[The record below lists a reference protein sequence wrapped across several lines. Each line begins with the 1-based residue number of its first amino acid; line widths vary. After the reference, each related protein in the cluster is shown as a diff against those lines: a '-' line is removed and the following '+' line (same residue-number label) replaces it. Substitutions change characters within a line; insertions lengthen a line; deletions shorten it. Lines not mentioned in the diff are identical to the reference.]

1 MKKQVAVIGIGRFG
15 RSVASALYNLGHDVL
30 AIDRKEERVQ
40 DMLGKVTYPV
50 SGDATNELTLK
61 ELGVPSYDAAIV
73 AIGSDTVSSLLT
85 SVLLR
90 SLKDNM
96 YIVARAQDELQSN
109 ALKLVGVNKTVLAE
123 HEMGEQIAHNLFNPN
138 VQEYMSMN
146 SKYGI
151 SKILVP
157 QHIQGKS
164 LKDLNIGTSRDKYN
178 LTALGIVRSKNIIL
192 NPDVN
197 EVIKQCGR
205 GPHSSN
211 VTQVKIQD
219 YKQEYSKKSF
229 NILGSN

>member
-1 MKKQVAVIGIGRFG
+1 MRKQVAVIGIGRFG

-61 ELGVPSYDAAIV
+61 ELGVPSYDAVIV

-123 HEMGEQIAHNLFNPN
+123 NEMGEQIAHNLFNPN

-197 EVIKQCGR
+197 EVIK
-205 GPHSSN
+205 
-211 VTQVKIQD
+211 KD
-219 YKQEYSKKSF
+219 D
-229 NILGSN
+229 ILLIAGNNELIDKLTD

>member
-73 AIGSDTVSSLLT
+73 AIGSDTVSSLMT

-90 SLKDNM
+90 SLKEDM

-109 ALKLVGVNKTVLAE
+109 ALRLVGVNKTVLAE

-146 SKYGI
+146 STYGI

-157 QHIQGKS
+157 KHIQGKS
-164 LKDLNIGTSRDKYN
+164 LKDLSIGTSRDKYN
-178 LTALGIVRSKNIIL
+178 LTALGIIRSKNIIL

-197 EVIKQCGR
+197 EIIK
-205 GPHSSN
+205 
-211 VTQVKIQD
+211 KD
-219 YKQEYSKKSF
+219 D
-229 NILGSN
+229 ILLIAGNNELIDKLSD

>member
-61 ELGVPSYDAAIV
+61 ALGVPSYDAAIV
-73 AIGSDTVSSLLT
+73 AIGSDTVSSLMT

-90 SLKDNM
+90 SLKNNM

-157 QHIQGKS
+157 EHIQGKS

-197 EVIKQCGR
+197 EVIK
-205 GPHSSN
+205 
-211 VTQVKIQD
+211 KD
-219 YKQEYSKKSF
+219 D
-229 NILGSN
+229 ILLIAGNNELIDKLTD

>member
-1 MKKQVAVIGIGRFG
+1 MRKQVAVIGIGRFG

-123 HEMGEQIAHNLFNPN
+123 NEMGEQIAHNLFNPN

-197 EVIKQCGR
+197 EVIK
-205 GPHSSN
+205 
-211 VTQVKIQD
+211 KD
-219 YKQEYSKKSF
+219 D
-229 NILGSN
+229 ILLIAGNNELIDKLTD

>member
-73 AIGSDTVSSLLT
+73 AIGSDTVSSLMT

-90 SLKDNM
+90 SLKEDM

-109 ALKLVGVNKTVLAE
+109 ALRLVGVNKTVLAE

-146 SKYGI
+146 STYGI
-151 SKILVP
+151 SKIKVPPRLVN
-157 QHIQGKS
+157 QS
-164 LKDLNIGTSRDKYN
+164 LKNSGFGNLRDRYGVT
-178 LTALGIVRSKNIIL
+178 LIAIQRGEDIII
-192 NPDVN
+192 NPDEN
-197 EVIKQCGR
+197 QNLISNDILIIA
-205 GPHSSN
+205 GPDE
-211 VTQVKIQD
+211 KISD
-219 YKQEYSKKSF
+219 VVRPT
-229 NILGSN
+229 NISAD

>member
-15 RSVASALYNLGHDVL
+15 KSVASALYNLGHDVL
-30 AIDRKEERVQ
+30 AIDRKEDRVQ

-138 VQEYMSMN
+138 VKEYMGMN

-157 QHIQGKS
+157 SHIQGKS
-164 LKDLNIGTSRDKYN
+164 LKDLKIGTSRDKYN

-197 EVIKQCGR
+197 EVIK
-205 GPHSSN
+205 
-211 VTQVKIQD
+211 KD
-219 YKQEYSKKSF
+219 D
-229 NILGSN
+229 ILLIAGNNELIDKLTD

>member
-73 AIGSDTVSSLLT
+73 AIGSDTVSSLMT

-146 SKYGI
+146 SKYWI

-157 QHIQGKS
+157 KHIQGKS

-197 EVIKQCGR
+197 EVIK
-205 GPHSSN
+205 
-211 VTQVKIQD
+211 KD
-219 YKQEYSKKSF
+219 D
-229 NILGSN
+229 ILLIAGNNELIDKLTD

>member
-157 QHIQGKS
+157 EHIQGKS

-197 EVIKQCGR
+197 EVIK
-205 GPHSSN
+205 
-211 VTQVKIQD
+211 KD
-219 YKQEYSKKSF
+219 D
-229 NILGSN
+229 ILLIAGNNELIDKLTD

>member
-30 AIDRKEERVQ
+30 AIDKKEERVQ

-73 AIGSDTVSSLLT
+73 AIGSDTVSSLMT

-90 SLKDNM
+90 SLKENM

-109 ALKLVGVNKTVLAE
+109 ALRLVGVNKTVLAE

-146 SKYGI
+146 STYGI

-157 QHIQGKS
+157 KHIQGKS
-164 LKDLNIGTSRDKYN
+164 LKDLSIGTSRDKYN
-178 LTALGIVRSKNIIL
+178 LTALGIIRSKNIIL

-197 EVIKQCGR
+197 EIIK
-205 GPHSSN
+205 
-211 VTQVKIQD
+211 KD
-219 YKQEYSKKSF
+219 D
-229 NILGSN
+229 ILLIAGNNELIDKLTD

>member
-73 AIGSDTVSSLLT
+73 AIGSDTVSSLMT

-90 SLKDNM
+90 SLKKDM

-109 ALKLVGVNKTVLAE
+109 ALRLVGVNKTVLAE

-146 SKYGI
+146 STYGI

-157 QHIQGKS
+157 EHIQGKS
-164 LKDLNIGTSRDKYN
+164 LKELNVGTSRDKYN

-197 EVIKQCGR
+197 EIIK
-205 GPHSSN
+205 
-211 VTQVKIQD
+211 KD
-219 YKQEYSKKSF
+219 D
-229 NILGSN
+229 ILLMAGNNELIDKLTD

>member
-1 MKKQVAVIGIGRFG
+1 MQIIVYHSTYEKIDKSYTINLDNLEQ
-15 RSVASALYNLGHDVL
+15 YN
-30 AIDRKEERVQ
+30 IDYS
-40 DMLGKVTYPV
+40 L
-50 SGDATNELTLK
+50 NTL
-61 ELGVPSYDAAIV
+61 ELGNGNA
-73 AIGSDTVSSLLT
+73 GGWN
-85 SVLLR
+85 
-90 SLKDNM
+90 KNNM

-157 QHIQGKS
+157 KHIQGKS

-197 EVIKQCGR
+197 EV
-205 GPHSSN
+205 
-211 VTQVKIQD
+211 VKKD
-219 YKQEYSKKSF
+219 D
-229 NILGSN
+229 ILLIAGNNELIDKLTD

>member
-73 AIGSDTVSSLLT
+73 AIGSDTVSSLMT

-90 SLKDNM
+90 SLKEDM

-109 ALKLVGVNKTVLAE
+109 ALRLVGVNKTVLAE

-146 SKYGI
+146 STYGI

-157 QHIQGKS
+157 KHIQGKS
-164 LKDLNIGTSRDKYN
+164 LKDLSIGTSRDKYN

-197 EVIKQCGR
+197 EIIK
-205 GPHSSN
+205 
-211 VTQVKIQD
+211 KD
-219 YKQEYSKKSF
+219 D
-229 NILGSN
+229 ILLIAGNNELIDKLTD

>member
-30 AIDRKEERVQ
+30 AIDKKEERVQ

-73 AIGSDTVSSLLT
+73 AIGSDTVSSLMS

-90 SLKDNM
+90 SLKEDM

-109 ALKLVGVNKTVLAE
+109 ALRLVGVNKTVLAE

-146 SKYGI
+146 SNYGI
-151 SKILVP
+151 SKILAP
-157 QHIQGKS
+157 KQIQGKS

-197 EVIKQCGR
+197 EIIK
-205 GPHSSN
+205 
-211 VTQVKIQD
+211 KD
-219 YKQEYSKKSF
+219 D
-229 NILGSN
+229 ILLIAGNNELIDKLTD

>member
-1 MKKQVAVIGIGRFG
+1 MRKQVAVIGIGRFG

-197 EVIKQCGR
+197 EVIK
-205 GPHSSN
+205 
-211 VTQVKIQD
+211 KD
-219 YKQEYSKKSF
+219 D
-229 NILGSN
+229 ILLIAGNNELIDKLTD

>member
-73 AIGSDTVSSLLT
+73 AIGSDTVSSLMT

-90 SLKDNM
+90 SLKEDM

-109 ALKLVGVNKTVLAE
+109 ALRLVGVNKTVLAE
-123 HEMGEQIAHNLFNPN
+123 REMGEQIAHNLFNPN

-146 SKYGI
+146 STYGI

-157 QHIQGKS
+157 KHIQGKS
-164 LKDLNIGTSRDKYN
+164 LKDLHIGTSRDKYN

-197 EVIKQCGR
+197 EIIK
-205 GPHSSN
+205 
-211 VTQVKIQD
+211 KD
-219 YKQEYSKKSF
+219 D
-229 NILGSN
+229 ILLIAGNNELIDKLTD

>member
-73 AIGSDTVSSLLT
+73 AIGSDTVSSLMT

-90 SLKDNM
+90 SLKEDM

-109 ALKLVGVNKTVLAE
+109 ALRLVGVNKTVLAE

-146 SKYGI
+146 STYGI

-157 QHIQGKS
+157 KHIQGKS
-164 LKDLNIGTSRDKYN
+164 LKDLSIGTSRDKYN
-178 LTALGIVRSKNIIL
+178 LTALGIIRSKNIIL

-197 EVIKQCGR
+197 EIIK
-205 GPHSSN
+205 
-211 VTQVKIQD
+211 KD
-219 YKQEYSKKSF
+219 D
-229 NILGSN
+229 ILLIAGNNELIDKLTDLSLIHI

>member
-197 EVIKQCGR
+197 EVIK
-205 GPHSSN
+205 
-211 VTQVKIQD
+211 KD
-219 YKQEYSKKSF
+219 D
-229 NILGSN
+229 ILLIAGNNELIDKLTD

>member
-73 AIGSDTVSSLLT
+73 AIGSDTVSSLMT

-90 SLKDNM
+90 SLKEDM

-109 ALKLVGVNKTVLAE
+109 ALRLVGVNKTVLAE

-146 SKYGI
+146 STYGI

-157 QHIQGKS
+157 KHIQGKS
-164 LKDLNIGTSRDKYN
+164 LKDLSIGTSRDKYN
-178 LTALGIVRSKNIIL
+178 LTALGIIRSKNIIL

-197 EVIKQCGR
+197 EIIK
-205 GPHSSN
+205 
-211 VTQVKIQD
+211 KD
-219 YKQEYSKKSF
+219 D
-229 NILGSN
+229 ILLIAGNNELIDKLTD

>member
-73 AIGSDTVSSLLT
+73 AIGSDTVSSLMT

-90 SLKDNM
+90 SLKNNM

-138 VQEYMSMN
+138 VQEYMGMN

-157 QHIQGKS
+157 EHIQGKS
-164 LKDLNIGTSRDKYN
+164 LKALNIGTSRDKYN

-197 EVIKQCGR
+197 EVIK
-205 GPHSSN
+205 
-211 VTQVKIQD
+211 KD
-219 YKQEYSKKSF
+219 D
-229 NILGSN
+229 ILLIAGNNELIDKLTD

>member
-73 AIGSDTVSSLLT
+73 AIGSDTVSSLMT

-90 SLKDNM
+90 SLKKDM

-109 ALKLVGVNKTVLAE
+109 ALRLVGVNKTVLAE

-146 SKYGI
+146 STYGI

-157 QHIQGKS
+157 KHIQGKS
-164 LKDLNIGTSRDKYN
+164 LKDLSIGTSRDKYN
-178 LTALGIVRSKNIIL
+178 LTALGIIRSKNIIL

-197 EVIKQCGR
+197 EIIK
-205 GPHSSN
+205 
-211 VTQVKIQD
+211 KD
-219 YKQEYSKKSF
+219 D
-229 NILGSN
+229 ILLIAGNNELIDKLTD

>member
-30 AIDRKEERVQ
+30 AIDRKEDRVQ

-73 AIGSDTVSSLLT
+73 AIGSDTVSSLMT

-90 SLKDNM
+90 SLKEDM

-109 ALKLVGVNKTVLAE
+109 ALRLVGVNKTVLAE

-146 SKYGI
+146 STYGI
-151 SKILVP
+151 SKISVP
-157 QHIQGKS
+157 ENIQGKS

-197 EVIKQCGR
+197 EIIKKDDVLLIAG
-205 GPHSSN
+205 N
-211 VTQVKIQD
+211 NELIDKLTD
-219 YKQEYSKKSF
+219 
-229 NILGSN
+229 

>member
-73 AIGSDTVSSLLT
+73 AIGSDTVSSLMT

-90 SLKDNM
+90 SLKKDM

-109 ALKLVGVNKTVLAE
+109 ALRLVGVNKTVLAE

-146 SKYGI
+146 STYGI

-157 QHIQGKS
+157 EHIQGKS
-164 LKDLNIGTSRDKYN
+164 LKELNIGTSRDKYN
-178 LTALGIVRSKNIIL
+178 LTALGIVRFKNIIL

-197 EVIKQCGR
+197 EI
-205 GPHSSN
+205 
-211 VTQVKIQD
+211 VKKD
-219 YKQEYSKKSF
+219 D
-229 NILGSN
+229 ILLIAGNNELIDKLTD

>member
-1 MKKQVAVIGIGRFG
+1 
-15 RSVASALYNLGHDVL
+15 
-30 AIDRKEERVQ
+30 
-40 DMLGKVTYPV
+40 MLGKVTYPV

-73 AIGSDTVSSLLT
+73 AIGSDTVSSLMT

-90 SLKDNM
+90 SLKEDM

-109 ALKLVGVNKTVLAE
+109 ALRLVGVNKTVLAE

-146 SKYGI
+146 STYGI

-157 QHIQGKS
+157 KHIQGKS
-164 LKDLNIGTSRDKYN
+164 LKDLSIGTSRDKYN

-197 EVIKQCGR
+197 EIIK
-205 GPHSSN
+205 
-211 VTQVKIQD
+211 KD
-219 YKQEYSKKSF
+219 D
-229 NILGSN
+229 ILLIAGNNELIDKLTD

>member
-73 AIGSDTVSSLLT
+73 AIGSDTVSSLMT

-157 QHIQGKS
+157 EHIQGKS

-197 EVIKQCGR
+197 EV
-205 GPHSSN
+205 
-211 VTQVKIQD
+211 VKKD
-219 YKQEYSKKSF
+219 D
-229 NILGSN
+229 ILLIAGNNELIDKLTD

>member
-73 AIGSDTVSSLLT
+73 AIGSDTVSSLMT

-90 SLKDNM
+90 SLKEDM

-109 ALKLVGVNKTVLAE
+109 ALRLVGVNKTVLAE

-138 VQEYMSMN
+138 VQEYMSMK
-146 SKYGI
+146 SSYGI

-157 QHIQGKS
+157 KHIQGKS
-164 LKDLNIGTSRDKYN
+164 LKDLSIGTSRDKYN
-178 LTALGIVRSKNIIL
+178 LTALGIIRSKNIIL

-197 EVIKQCGR
+197 EIIK
-205 GPHSSN
+205 
-211 VTQVKIQD
+211 KD
-219 YKQEYSKKSF
+219 D
-229 NILGSN
+229 ILLIAGNNELIDKLTD

>member
-73 AIGSDTVSSLLT
+73 AIGSDTVSSLMT

-90 SLKDNM
+90 SLKNNM

-157 QHIQGKS
+157 EHIQGKS

-197 EVIKQCGR
+197 EVIK
-205 GPHSSN
+205 
-211 VTQVKIQD
+211 KD
-219 YKQEYSKKSF
+219 D
-229 NILGSN
+229 ILLIAGNNELIDKLTD

>member
-40 DMLGKVTYPV
+40 YMLGKVTYPV

-73 AIGSDTVSSLLT
+73 AIGSDTVSSLMT

-90 SLKDNM
+90 SLKEDM

-109 ALKLVGVNKTVLAE
+109 ALRLVGVNKTVLAE

-146 SKYGI
+146 STYGI

-157 QHIQGKS
+157 KHIQGKS
-164 LKDLNIGTSRDKYN
+164 LKDLSIGTSRDKYN
-178 LTALGIVRSKNIIL
+178 LTALGIIRSKNIIL

-197 EVIKQCGR
+197 EIIK
-205 GPHSSN
+205 
-211 VTQVKIQD
+211 KD
-219 YKQEYSKKSF
+219 D
-229 NILGSN
+229 ILLIAGNNELFDKLTD

>member
-73 AIGSDTVSSLLT
+73 AIGSDTVSSLMT

-157 QHIQGKS
+157 EHIQGKS

-197 EVIKQCGR
+197 EVIK
-205 GPHSSN
+205 
-211 VTQVKIQD
+211 KD
-219 YKQEYSKKSF
+219 A
-229 NILGSN
+229 ILLIAGNNELIDKLTD

>member
-73 AIGSDTVSSLLT
+73 AIGSDTVSSLMT

-90 SLKDNM
+90 SLKENM

-109 ALKLVGVNKTVLAE
+109 ALRLVGVNKTVLAE

-146 SKYGI
+146 STYGI

-157 QHIQGKS
+157 KHIQGKS
-164 LKDLNIGTSRDKYN
+164 LKDLSIGTSRDKYN
-178 LTALGIVRSKNIIL
+178 LTALGIIRSKNIIL

-197 EVIKQCGR
+197 EIIK
-205 GPHSSN
+205 
-211 VTQVKIQD
+211 KD
-219 YKQEYSKKSF
+219 D
-229 NILGSN
+229 ILLIAGNNELIDKLTD

>member
-15 RSVASALYNLGHDVL
+15 ISVASALYNLGHDVL

-73 AIGSDTVSSLLT
+73 AIGSDTVSSLMT

-90 SLKDNM
+90 SLKEDM

-109 ALKLVGVNKTVLAE
+109 ALRLVGVNKTVLAE

-146 SKYGI
+146 STYGI

-157 QHIQGKS
+157 KHIQGKS
-164 LKDLNIGTSRDKYN
+164 LKDLSIGTSRDKYN

-197 EVIKQCGR
+197 EIIK
-205 GPHSSN
+205 
-211 VTQVKIQD
+211 KD
-219 YKQEYSKKSF
+219 D
-229 NILGSN
+229 ILLIAGNNELIDKLTD

>member
-73 AIGSDTVSSLLT
+73 AIGSDTVSSLMT

-90 SLKDNM
+90 SLKKDM

-109 ALKLVGVNKTVLAE
+109 ALRLVGVNKTVLAE

-146 SKYGI
+146 STYGI

-157 QHIQGKS
+157 EHIQGKS
-164 LKDLNIGTSRDKYN
+164 LKELNVGTSRDKYN

-197 EVIKQCGR
+197 EIIK
-205 GPHSSN
+205 
-211 VTQVKIQD
+211 KD
-219 YKQEYSKKSF
+219 D
-229 NILGSN
+229 ILLIAGNNELIDKLTD

>member
-73 AIGSDTVSSLLT
+73 AIGSDTVSSLMT

-157 QHIQGKS
+157 EHIQGKS

-197 EVIKQCGR
+197 EIIK
-205 GPHSSN
+205 
-211 VTQVKIQD
+211 KD
-219 YKQEYSKKSF
+219 D
-229 NILGSN
+229 ILLIAGNNELIDKLTD

>member
-1 MKKQVAVIGIGRFG
+1 MRKQVAVIGIGRFG

-123 HEMGEQIAHNLFNPN
+123 NEMGEQIAHNLFNPN
-138 VQEYMSMN
+138 VQEYLEITHNFGLSKIKVPKSFSNKPLNDMGYSGPRN
-146 SKYGI
+146 KYG
-151 SKILVP
+151 LAVLAL
-157 QHIQGKS
+157 QRGK
-164 LKDLNIGTSRDKYN
+164 DIT
-178 LTALGIVRSKNIIL
+178 L
-192 NPDVN
+192 NPDSDDRLLDGDT
-197 EVIKQCGR
+197 I
-205 GPHSSN
+205 
-211 VTQVKIQD
+211 
-219 YKQEYSKKSF
+219 
-229 NILGSN
+229 ILAGKDELIDDLPE